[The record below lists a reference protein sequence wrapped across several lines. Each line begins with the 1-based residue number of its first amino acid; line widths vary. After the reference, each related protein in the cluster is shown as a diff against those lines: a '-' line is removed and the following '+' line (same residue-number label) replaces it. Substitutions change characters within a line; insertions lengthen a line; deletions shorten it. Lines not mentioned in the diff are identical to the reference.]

1 MGENKRY
8 KKSETY
14 KGVYQRKDGSWFYR
28 YKRIFEDGS
37 KPVYYQKGGFLTDKI
52 AYEARMTD
60 IRLSQA
66 VSKSER
72 QEHTMKTFGEFF
84 ADFLKNGTDS
94 ESSILK
100 YKRLYNAHLKMWE
113 DRNIHTISDADIENL
128 LLSLSICGERD
139 ITKTDAGT
147 RENKF
152 QGYSESYQGSFRR
165 CLKFFYK
172 YLHKKYGVVLGDMAQ
187 NIDTKPQKLKVLS
200 LFSGIGAPERALKN
214 IGIDFEL
221 VNFCEFDD
229 NAAFAYHLLHNVS
242 LDKDLTDVE
251 NLDEYYCK
259 QALPDFDI
267 MVFGSPCQDFSRNGK
282 QKGLFRDH
290 NKQTFTTQELFDNL
304 YEDFYYSEDEAIAK
318 NANKGPKEKDVKK
331 GESKLT
337 RSGLIYRAIQVA
349 IYKRPKF
356 ILVENVGALLSATFE
371 KEFNAI
377 VRNLQDIGYNI
388 FFEKMNSLD
397 YGVPQN
403 RPRVFLIAIR
413 DDIAVNFEFPEPIPL
428 KAKASDW
435 FEKDVADEYYLDPE
449 DYKKLERDSYPPFF
463 STDYIHCITTK
474 WGKTTAKGKPDPDQ
488 QQQWVKD
495 EKGIRC
501 LTSEELMR
509 FQGFRPED
517 AKILWENGY
526 SRGDI
531 GKLVGNS
538 ITVNVMEAIFRQF
551 VFALRKSLETDI
563 VPNKIIKAKIEK
575 KYTESLFSYPGN
587 KYKLLPFLD
596 YLLPPNMESLN
607 FYDLFAGGATVAINV
622 KADRVIINE
631 KNDFLYYIY
640 KGLSEMPPE
649 QAWELVKGVA
659 EKYDLPSDCTACPY
673 YKLKDPE
680 GTPKEKQYCYSC
692 KQKYKACIND
702 YNAIPYEDR
711 ISKYWY
717 WSVALVYHSFNNCHI
732 NHTKSGKYSAQL
744 GSKKCVMAKFKKR
757 FFPFAEFMYSK
768 RTDDN
773 LELHCGSYKDFANIT
788 IYADDAPHFFYLDP
802 PYYKTSTTYTID
814 WKEPQERALYEFLDK
829 CTDRGIY
836 WMLSNVTDNNGTPN
850 DILKKWLK
858 DNQGKYY
865 VYFMQRDYTNCTYN
879 RKNKGV
885 THEVA
890 VTNYRA
896 SCDTPYDEPIPITMN
911 MYYKPPI
918 VPED

>member
-8 KKSETY
+8 KKSEIY
-14 KGVYQRKDGSWFYR
+14 KGVYQRKDGTWFYR
-28 YKRIFEDGS
+28 YKRVFEKGG
-37 KPVYYQKGGFLTDKI
+37 KPEYVQKGGFLTDKI

-60 IRLSQA
+60 ISLCQA

-72 QEHTMKTFGEFF
+72 QEYSMKTFGEFF

-94 ESSILK
+94 EASILK
-100 YKRLYNAHLKMWE
+100 YKRLYNAHLKIWE
-113 DRNIHTISDADIENL
+113 DRNIHTISDADIETL
-128 LLSLSICGERD
+128 LLSLAICGERD
-139 ITKTDAGT
+139 ITKTDMGT

-172 YLHKKYGVVLGDMAQ
+172 YLHKKYGVVFGNMAQ

-221 VNFCEFDD
+221 VNYCEWDD
-229 NAAFAYHLLHNVS
+229 DASYAYHLLHGAPLS
-242 LDKDLTDVE
+242 KDLTDVE
-251 NLDEYYCK
+251 LLDYEYCE
-259 QALPDFDI
+259 QTLPDFDI
-267 MVFGSPCQDFSRNGK
+267 MVFGSPCQDFSRNGE
-282 QKGLFRDH
+282 QKGLFVDPNAQLPSTLEVYH
-290 NKQTFTTQELFDNL
+290 DELP
-304 YEDFYYSEDEAIAK
+304 E
-318 NANKGPKEKDVKK
+318 
-331 GESKLT
+331 LT

-349 IYKRPKF
+349 IWKHPKF
-356 ILVENVGALLSATFE
+356 VLFENVEYLLSEKFE
-371 KEFNAI
+371 KEFNSFI
-377 VRNLQDIGYNI
+377 KHFQDAGYNI
-388 FFEKMNSLD
+388 YFEKLNSRD

-403 RPRVFLIAIR
+403 RSRVFLIGIR
-413 DDIAVNFEFPEPIPL
+413 DDISLGFEFPKPVAHTPRATE
-428 KAKASDW
+428 W
-435 FEKDVADEYYLDPE
+435 FETDVADEYYLDPK
-449 DYKKLERDSYPPFF
+449 DYKKLERDSYPPFL
-463 STDYIHCITTK
+463 STEYIHCITTK
-474 WGKTTAKGKPDPDQ
+474 WGKTAGNGRPDPYQ
-488 QQQWVKD
+488 QQQFIKD

-509 FQGFRPED
+509 FQGFEPKD
-517 AKILWENGY
+517 AQILWENGY
-526 SRGDI
+526 SREDI

-538 ITVNVMEAIFRQF
+538 ITVQVLEAIFRQF
-551 VFALRKSLETDI
+551 VFSLRKALETDI

-575 KYTESLFSYPGN
+575 EYMKPLFIYPGN
-587 KYKLLPFLD
+587 KHKLLPFLD
-596 YLLPPNMESLN
+596 YLLPPNIEFLN

-640 KGLSEMPPE
+640 KGLSDTPPE

-673 YKLKDPE
+673 YKLKDPK

-692 KQKYKACIND
+692 KQKYKACID
-702 YNAIPYEDR
+702 AYNAIPYEER

-717 WSVALVYHSFNNCHI
+717 WSVALVYHSFNNCNI
-732 NHTKSGKYSAQL
+732 RHTKDKNYSAPL
-744 GSKKCVMAKFKKR
+744 GSKKCVMSKFKKR
-757 FFPFAEFMYSK
+757 FYPFAEFLYSK

-773 LELHCGSYKDFANIT
+773 LELHCGSYEDFADIT
-788 IYADDAPHFFYLDP
+788 IYADDTPHFFYLDP
-802 PYYKTSTTYTID
+802 PYYKTDVDYTKD
-814 WKEPQERALYEFLDK
+814 WKEPQERALYDFLDK

-885 THEVA
+885 TREVA

-896 SCDTPYDEPIPITMN
+896 SCDTPYDEPIPIRMN
-911 MYYKPPI
+911 MYYNPPI
-918 VPED
+918 VPEN